1 MVNTEL
7 LNKKIDESGIKKK
20 VVANRIGVSSTTL
33 RAKINGV
40 YAFDSEQM
48 TQLGEI
54 LKLNN
59 DEFMAIFFPTMV
71 EKISTGRAV

>member
-20 VVANRIGVSSTTL
+20 VVANRLGISSTTL

-48 TQLGEI
+48 TQLGEMFGMS
-54 LKLNN
+54 N

-71 EKISTGRAV
+71 EKISTGRAM